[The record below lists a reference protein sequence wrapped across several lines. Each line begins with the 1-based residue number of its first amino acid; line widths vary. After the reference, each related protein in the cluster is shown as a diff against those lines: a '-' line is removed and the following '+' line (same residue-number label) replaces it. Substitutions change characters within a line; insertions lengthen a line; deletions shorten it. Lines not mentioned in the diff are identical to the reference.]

1 MQTRKIQLQHPQ
13 LELFHPQPE
22 LIAWHKLPCEI
33 QERAKTSLVKLL
45 REYARTR
52 LPRPGVKAGKH
63 E

>member
-22 LIAWHKLPCEI
+22 LIDWHKLPRET
-33 QERAKTSLVKLL
+33 QQRAKTLLVRLL
-45 REYARTR
+45 REHLESR
-52 LPRPGVKAGKH
+52 LPRPGAKAGEH

>member
-22 LIAWHKLPCEI
+22 LIDWHKLPRET
-33 QERAKTSLVKLL
+33 QQRVKTLLVKLL
-45 REYARTR
+45 REYARTP
-52 LPRPGVKAGKH
+52 LPRPGVKVGKH

>member
-45 REYARTR
+45 REYARLGCR
-52 LPRPGVKAGKH
+52 AQG
-63 E
+63 